1 MALNIPDSKTYESLP
16 EELFVVGL
24 DDAQSEELVRPST
37 TYWHDVW
44 NRFRRDPLAVMG
56 LIIIVVMALTA
67 IIVPMVSPYSY
78 DGMDLMSMNQGPS
91 LKHLCGTDQMGRDLF
106 IRILYGARISLTIG
120 IVAAAINF
128 FIGVLYGGISGYV
141 GGRVDMVM
149 MRIVDILTSLPT
161 LLYTVLIMLIFGS
174 DMTSVIIALCFTS
187 WIGTARVVRSEV
199 MRLKYSEY
207 VLAAR
212 LSGANTWNLL
222 ISHLIPNAMGPII
235 VSTAFLIPNAIFS
248 ESFLSFLGIGIQA
261 PMASWGTLAN
271 DAIPM
276 MLSAP
281 HQMLFPV
288 LAICLTMF
296 SFNFIG
302 DGLRDA
308 LDPRMKK

>member
-1 MALNIPDSKTYESLP
+1 MALNIPNPAEYQSLP
-16 EELFVVGL
+16 DEMFMVGQDDGQAEEI
-24 DDAQSEELVRPST
+24 VRPST

-44 NRFRRDPLAVMG
+44 GRFRKDPLALVG
-56 LIIIVVMALTA
+56 LVVIAVMALMA
-67 IIVPMVSPYSY
+67 IFVPMLSPYSY
-78 DGMDLMSMNQGPS
+78 DGMDLTSMNQGPS
-91 LKHLCGTDQMGRDLF
+91 LQHPCGTDQMGRDLF

-120 IVAAAINF
+120 LVAALINF
-128 FIGVLYGGISGYV
+128 AIGVIYGGLSGYI
-141 GGRVDMVM
+141 GGRTDMIL
-149 MRIVDILTSLPT
+149 MRIVDILTSLPS
-161 LLYTVLIMLIFGS
+161 LLYIVLIMLVFGS
-174 DMTSVIIALCFTS
+174 NMGSVILALCFTS

-199 MRLKYSEY
+199 MRLKHSEY

-212 LSGANTWNLL
+212 LSGANTRQLL
-222 ISHLIPNAMGPII
+222 VSHLIPNAMGPII

-276 MLSAP
+276 MLSQP
-281 HQMLFPV
+281 YQMLCPV
-288 LAICLTMF
+288 VAICLTMF